1 MLNFER
7 SIVITE
13 RELKRELKERF
24 NLHVRDL
31 ASLICFDEEEL
42 ISGLFARI
50 WLDDDDWKEIPLD
63 GADGEIIYR
72 SYQILDEAF
81 PTDDCVLLEIS

>member
-1 MLNFER
+1 MLKFER
-7 SIVITE
+7 GVIVTE
-13 RELKRELKERF
+13 RDLKAELKERF
-24 NLHVRDL
+24 NLRVRDL
-31 ASLICFDEEEL
+31 AILICPAEEEL
-42 ISGLFARI
+42 ISGLFARV
-50 WLDDDDWKEIPLD
+50 WLDDETWKSVPLD